1 MDTEIDW
8 QSELD
13 RSFGNG
19 EDLDVGRYVASGR
32 RAVRRRRVA
41 AVVVAAT
48 VAVGGSAAWAAS
60 PGAAPR
66 SDAPVAT
73 NGPAPERASDSG
85 GGPTLAERKR
95 ERELEKLREL
105 ANAAADREADFG
117 SSPAVLTADGLALA
131 PTAGPILERVSNPM
145 GYTPAQGTSI
155 ALRLM
160 FKGREHYAL
169 IARFGDD
176 SSSST
181 YNTATGDFEGWL
193 AGQVQSQATLDS
205 ANGVISSSGSADP
218 QAWLRLTKDGEVES
232 TRPGIVVVETRADV
246 DLGEGFAQES
256 DRTGAVRLLVDGE
269 SRVAAWRV
277 LDGTLDVISGPGR
290 FDSLSA
296 FIGWARQQYASGQ
309 GMR

>member
-13 RSFGNG
+13 RSFGDG

-73 NGPAPERASDSG
+73 TGPAPERASDSD
-85 GGPTLAERKR
+85 GGPTPAERK
-95 ERELEKLREL
+95 RELEKLREL

-131 PTAGPILERVSNPM
+131 PNAGPILQRVPNPM
-145 GYTPAQGTSI
+145 GYTAAQGTSI
-155 ALRLM
+155 AIRVM

-176 SSSST
+176 SSSSM

-205 ANGVISSSGSADP
+205 ANGVIPSSGSADP
-218 QAWLRLTKDGEVES
+218 RGWLRLTEDGEVES
-232 TRPGIVVVETRADV
+232 TRSDIVIVETRVDV
-246 DLGEGFAQES
+246 DLGEGFAQDS
-256 DRTGAVRLLVDGE
+256 DRAGAVRLIVDGE

-277 LDGTLDVISGPGR
+277 VDGTLEVISGPGR
-290 FDSLSA
+290 FDSLTA